1 MPRIPKQ
8 PKYCFHETSGHARV
22 HINGQTHWLGPYDS
36 RESRARYDALIEE
49 WKRHGHVERST
60 ITVDNLA
67 LRYLDHAEVYYR
79 KADRPTSEVAIIRA
93 ALRFAVRFFGNTLAC
108 EFGTAK
114 LIGVRDEMVRSGL
127 ARPTVNEYVARIRR
141 MFQWGCERQYV
152 PGQLVYDL
160 QCVASLK
167 KGRSRAVERPKV
179 AIVPKDRIN
188 AVRQHVSRQVWGIIQ
203 IQLLT
208 GARPGEIVSMRVG
221 EIDTSGPVWEYLS
234 LPKTLSGGMRKTN
247 EHMVRQW
254 RGHFGGVE
262 RDSGSGGICRR
273 ELISMLP
280 RNKGAALA

>member
-114 LIGVRDEMVRSGL
+114 LIGVRDEMVRSEL

-152 PGQLVYDL
+152 
-160 QCVASLK
+160 
-167 KGRSRAVERPKV
+167 
-179 AIVPKDRIN
+179 
-188 AVRQHVSRQVWGIIQ
+188 
-203 IQLLT
+203 
-208 GARPGEIVSMRVG
+208 
-221 EIDTSGPVWEYLS
+221 S